1 MIMIVMTMEYKYF
14 QIGEQNDDIWLDN
27 LDIIKQ

>member
-1 MIMIVMTMEYKYF
+1 MIMIVMIMEYKYY
-14 QIGEQNDDIWLDN
+14 QIGEQNDDYWLDN

>member
-1 MIMIVMTMEYKYF
+1 MIVMIMEYKYH
-14 QIGEQNDDIWLDN
+14 QIGEQNDDWLDN